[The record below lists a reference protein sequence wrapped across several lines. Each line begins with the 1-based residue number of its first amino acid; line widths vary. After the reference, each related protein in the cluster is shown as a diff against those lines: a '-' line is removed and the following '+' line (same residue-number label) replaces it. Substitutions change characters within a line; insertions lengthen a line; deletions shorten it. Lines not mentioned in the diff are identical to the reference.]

1 MKMKYLSFAVISG
14 LALSS
19 FAKDDFVVIVDKE
32 NSNYEV
38 GVFFDNVETTE
49 WAFDSETNCSLNYDN
64 NDIYKDI
71 PFNQIET
78 CDNIEKRTIT
88 TTRTYENG
96 TEEIISIVNETQTII
111 DVSKEPVSAI
121 GSHLESTCKNVLNF
135 NNDLPTGVYTI
146 LVNSNE
152 TQAYCEM
159 DTAGGG
165 WTAAWKNYGG
175 PGATGISTER
185 LMASSTSS
193 NVFPN
198 NVEGTLLSSSKN
210 IPIYDFYKNKTNME
224 VLKIGRAYNRTTGI
238 EEAPFVSDHNI
249 MIPTIAHFDL
259 GANVSFNTIISAQ
272 SSITLNNKVH
282 LTLNGAD
289 YGQTNKIYQQG
300 STNTSLGFA
309 NAENGDGH
317 GLPSD
322 NLMNGW
328 GARHIIYYTNENGPN
343 AVRCQP
349 KCWISNSESYNIE
362 TVWYYREN

>member
-1 MKMKYLSFAVISG
+1 M
-14 LALSS
+14 
-19 FAKDDFVVIVDKE
+19 
-32 NSNYEV
+32 
-38 GVFFDNVETTE
+38 
-49 WAFDSETNCSLNYDN
+49 
-64 NDIYKDI
+64 
-71 PFNQIET
+71 
-78 CDNIEKRTIT
+78 
-88 TTRTYENG
+88 
-96 TEEIISIVNETQTII
+96 
-111 DVSKEPVSAI
+111 SKEPVSAI
-121 GSHLESTCKNVLNF
+121 GSYLESTCKNVLNF

-185 LMASSTSS
+185 LMASSTSN

-198 NVEGTLLSSSKN
+198 NVEGSLLSSSKN

-238 EEAPFVSDHNI
+238 EETPFVSDHNI

-328 GARHIIYYTNENGPN
+328 VQN
-343 AVRCQP
+343 
-349 KCWISNSESYNIE
+349 
-362 TVWYYREN
+362 